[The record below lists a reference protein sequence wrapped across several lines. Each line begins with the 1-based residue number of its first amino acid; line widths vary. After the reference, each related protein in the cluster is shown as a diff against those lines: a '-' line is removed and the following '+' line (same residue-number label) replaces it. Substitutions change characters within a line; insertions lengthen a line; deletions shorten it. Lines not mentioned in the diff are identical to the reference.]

1 MLSKTIKK
9 IVAILFLAF
18 ALTSK
23 AQAEMLMI
31 GPGATS
37 CKVYTE
43 EIQNDSS
50 MEQVF
55 VSWAQG
61 YMSAINARNTTTND
75 EVDLSSSLPLS
86 GQIDFLSNYC
96 EKYPNKWFLFGV
108 MELMSILAQ
117 T

>member
-1 MLSKTIKK
+1 MKK
-9 IVAILFLAF
+9 IAAILFLSLAF
-18 ALTSK
+18 HSK

-37 CKVYTE
+37 CKDYTE

-50 MEQVF
+50 MKQVF
-55 VSWAQG
+55 VSWAHG
-61 YMSAINARNTTTND
+61 YMSAINGRNTTTND
-75 EVDLSSSLPLS
+75 NVDLSSSLPLS
-86 GQIDFLSNYC
+86 GQIEFLSNYC
-96 EKYPNKWFLFGV
+96 EKNPDKWFLFGV